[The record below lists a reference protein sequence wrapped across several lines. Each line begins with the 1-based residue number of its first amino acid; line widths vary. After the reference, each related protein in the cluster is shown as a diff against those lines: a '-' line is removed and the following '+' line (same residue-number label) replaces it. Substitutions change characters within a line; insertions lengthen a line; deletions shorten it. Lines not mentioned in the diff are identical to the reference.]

1 MQDNYKKFINY
12 PIAIL
17 FTIFCVTVLLGTY
30 FGASES
36 AESGYAPESELTTT
50 QNSTSTGN

>member
-1 MQDNYKKFINY
+1 MQDNYKNFINY